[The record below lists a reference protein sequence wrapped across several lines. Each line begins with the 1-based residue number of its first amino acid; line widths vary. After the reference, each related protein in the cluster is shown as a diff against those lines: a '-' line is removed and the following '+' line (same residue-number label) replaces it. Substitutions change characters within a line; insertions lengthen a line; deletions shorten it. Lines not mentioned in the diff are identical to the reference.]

1 MMLERYR
8 VRRPV
13 MWGPLFGMRGL
24 QNDMNLM
31 FSGHLGEQDGNAVST
46 LTPAIDLVD
55 SGDRVEVKV
64 ELPGM
69 AKDDVDISLKDDILT
84 IKGEKK
90 QEREEKEENRYY
102 VERTYGSFSRTLTLP
117 SKVNPDGVE
126 ARFKDGVL
134 EINLP
139 KAEEEKIKQ
148 IQVQVD

>member
-1 MMLERYR
+1 MMLQGYR

-13 MWGPLFGMRGL
+13 LWGPVFGPRGL
-24 QNDMNLM
+24 QDEMNSM
-31 FSGHLGEQDGNAVST
+31 FSGYSDEQAGKAVST

-55 SGDRVEVKV
+55 TGDRVEVKV

-69 AKDDVDISLKDDILT
+69 AKDDVDISLKDDTLT

-126 ARFKDGVL
+126 ARFRDGVL

-139 KAEEEKIKQ
+139 KAEEEKVKE
-148 IQVQVD
+148 IQVQID

>member
-13 MWGPLFGMRGL
+13 MGGPLFGMRGL
-24 QNDMNLM
+24 QDDINLM
-31 FSGHLGEQDGNAVST
+31 FSGHLGEKDGNSVST

-55 SGDRVEVKV
+55 TGDRVEVKV

-69 AKDDVDISLKDDILT
+69 AKDDVDISLKDDTLT